1 MEEKHR
7 GKLYQATVSVS
18 ERKKLQA
25 YVKAAE
31 NAINGCDAVLNGSI
45 PWEER
50 VAMGNALTVL
60 KLLRKSNSNAESLN
74 SSTARTPRAKMS
86 ETHADHCEKC
96 GAEIDSTR
104 TVDLTLKNEPRICDS
119 CFVKEPLRPT
129 QRKRDY
135 SN

>member
-18 ERKKLQA
+18 ERERLKA

-60 KLLRKSNSNAESLN
+60 KLLRESKSNPELLN
-74 SSTARTPRAKMS
+74 SSTAPTPKVEMS
-86 ETHADHCEKC
+86 ETHADLCEKC
-96 GAEIDSTR
+96 GSEIESTR

-129 QRKRDY
+129 QRKRGWT
-135 SN
+135 N

>member
-7 GKLYQATVSVS
+7 GKLYQATISVS
-18 ERKKLQA
+18 EREKLQA

-31 NAINGCDAVLNGSI
+31 NAINGCDAALNGSI

-50 VAMGNALTVL
+50 VAMGNAVSVL
-60 KLLRKSNSNAESLN
+60 KLLKKSKSNAESLN
-74 SSTARTPRAKMS
+74 SSTARTLKVEMS
-86 ETHADHCEKC
+86 ETRANFCEKC
-96 GAEIDSTR
+96 GTDIDSSR
-104 TVDLTLKNEPRICDS
+104 TVDLTLKNETRICDS

-129 QRKRDY
+129 QCKKDW